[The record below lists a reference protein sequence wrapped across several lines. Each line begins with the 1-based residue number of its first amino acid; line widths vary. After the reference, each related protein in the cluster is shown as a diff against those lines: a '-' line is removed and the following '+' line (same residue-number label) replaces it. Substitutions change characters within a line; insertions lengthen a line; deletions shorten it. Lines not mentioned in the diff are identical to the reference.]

1 MDSQRDREIQGPE
14 DPDFTPDLVSEL
26 AVAAEALNLTRNMT
40 TPATAQSLSTPRH
53 SGGIAVVLTTLPRR
67 CARKVR
73 SPFLFLASALF
84 LALAAMAHPSYAGT
98 LQVRDEAH
106 VLSSSDV
113 HRLQS
118 VVSGM
123 PFDARLAVTT
133 EYPQAQ
139 DLSRFVG
146 SLVTEPDMVV
156 VGLDPGHRH
165 VQVHFGNGSHIPR
178 AAWTAIESGGND
190 KFRQGDWVGGAE
202 AIFRSAS
209 ASVAN
214 VGDGTSPDTARP
226 SLFGPVLLLVI
237 VAGAIGIAVHFAR
250 KRAMYGSY
258 GAPGYGPG
266 PYPPGGYPPGYPMGP
281 PQGGMGPL
289 GGGLIGAGLGGLAGY
304 ELGKL
309 EGEGE
314 GRGRDAGFDRGG
326 GGSAP
331 DDNFDAGGGGSSW
344 DDGGGGGG
352 SDGGGG
358 DSGGGSDF

>member
-1 MDSQRDREIQGPE
+1 MAARTVLCP
-14 DPDFTPDLVSEL
+14 PEL
-26 AVAAEALNLTRNMT
+26 AFVARALNLSPNMT
-40 TPATAQSLSTPRH
+40 SA
-53 SGGIAVVLTTLPRR
+53 AVQILTTLRHGR
-67 CARKVR
+67 GRVVWSR
-73 SPFLFLASALF
+73 VLLLASALF
-84 LALAAMAHPSYAGT
+84 LALTALAHRAYAGT

-106 VLSSSDV
+106 TLSAGDIQ
-113 HRLQS
+113 RLRS
-118 VVSGM
+118 IVGGT
-123 PFDARLAVTT
+123 PFDARLVVTT

-139 DLSRFVG
+139 DLSRLVG

-156 VGLDPGHRH
+156 AGLDPEHRH

-178 AAWTAIESGGND
+178 GAWPAIEAAGND
-190 KFRQGDWVGGAE
+190 AFRHGDWAGGAA
-202 AIFRSAS
+202 AIFRAASGAVTSAPD
-209 ASVAN
+209 
-214 VGDGTSPDTARP
+214 DGRSTEVARP

-250 KRAMYGSY
+250 RRAMYGSY
-258 GAPGYGPG
+258 GAQGYGPG

-281 PQGGMGPL
+281 PQGGMGPV

-309 EGEGE
+309 EGERE
-314 GRGRDAGFDRGG
+314 GRDRDPGVGG
-326 GGSAP
+326 GGASAP

-352 SDGGGG
+352 FDGGGG

>member
-1 MDSQRDREIQGPE
+1 
-14 DPDFTPDLVSEL
+14 
-26 AVAAEALNLTRNMT
+26 
-40 TPATAQSLSTPRH
+40 
-53 SGGIAVVLTTLPRR
+53 
-67 CARKVR
+67 
-73 SPFLFLASALF
+73 LASALF